1 MKRDVIYLYP
11 FSISYSVLMKKHF
24 LLTLLSL
31 VILLNETKAQSD
43 SITLFSPTQLI
54 LPASLI
60 TIGAWGVNNNW
71 FCTMKNDV
79 RAEMADW
86 RGNCKIQVDDYA
98 QYLPIAAHLGLDF
111 LGIEGKHNFKER
123 IAVSATS
130 ILAVTAMVRGVK
142 ALSKEERPDSKAR
155 NSFPS
160 GHTATAFMG
169 AELVRMEYG
178 NAYGVGAYAIAAGV
192 AFLRVYNDR
201 HWVNDVIA
209 GAGFGVLGAKIGYW
223 LLPLNRKIFKL
234 NGQKQLSIL
243 PTYDRYNQSFGIAL
257 TYIR

>member
-1 MKRDVIYLYP
+1 
-11 FSISYSVLMKKHF
+11 MKKYF

-31 VILLNETKAQSD
+31 LILSNGAKAQSD
-43 SITLFSPTQLI
+43 SITSFKPTQLI

-71 FCTMKNDV
+71 FCSVKNDV
-79 RAEMADW
+79 RTKMADW
-86 RGNCKIQVDDYA
+86 RGNCRFHADDYI
-98 QYLPIAAHLGLDF
+98 QYLPLAAHLGLDF
-111 LGIEGKHNFKER
+111 AGVESKHNFKER

-142 ALSKEERPDSKAR
+142 ALSKEKRPDASTR

-178 NAYGVGAYAIAAGV
+178 NAYGAGAYAIATGV

-209 GAGFGVLGAKIGYW
+209 GAGFGILGARIGYW

-234 NGQKQLSIL
+234 DGQKHVSVL
-243 PTYDRYNQSFGIAL
+243 PTYDRFNQSFGIAL
-257 TYIR
+257 TCIR